1 MKQTGNRFDIRHK
14 ETLMLFLREYFQLF
28 FPDLADKI
36 NFETARFLDKELNAL
51 FEEAGDKRLQKDR
64 QRIAD
69 ALILVEVVAD
79 MAEEQILIY
88 WEHQGA
94 KPQRIQNRVF
104 HCFCGVFFKFKK
116 PVFPIVMFTDPVK
129 WRKPVEKTCRIEIF
143 GRPVNEFAYQQIK
156 LKHISAE
163 EFEKKAAEN
172 PLAAA
177 YLPLTDYPKKDR
189 PLIKAKAVK
198 GIAGVEKGPR
208 RSVLYSLI
216 DHSLPL
222 DQDEEKAFQKIIQ
235 ENPMFQE
242 AKMLQSIEEVGME
255 KGIEQEKEATAKK
268 LLLSQWLTKEQ
279 ILEITGLDRK
289 KLEELEKKLQSE

>member
-1 MKQTGNRFDIRHK
+1 M
-14 ETLMLFLREYFQLF
+14 
-28 FPDLADKI
+28 
-36 NFETARFLDKELNAL
+36 
-51 FEEAGDKRLQKDR
+51 
-64 QRIAD
+64 
-69 ALILVEVVAD
+69 
-79 MAEEQILIY
+79 EEQILIY

-94 KPQRIQNRVF
+94 KLREIQRRVF
-104 HCFCGVFFKFKK
+104 HCFCGVYFKFKK
-116 PVFPIVMFTDPVK
+116 PVFPVVMFTDPAR

-156 LKHISAE
+156 LKHIPVE

-189 PLIKAKAVK
+189 PLIKAKAINGV
-198 GIAGVEKGPR
+198 AGVEEGPR

-222 DQDEEKAFQKIIQ
+222 EPDEEKAFQEIIQ
-235 ENPMFQE
+235 ENPIFQE

-255 KGIEQEKEATAKK
+255 KGIDIGVESAVMK
-268 LLLSQWLTKEQ
+268 LLRAQVLTKEQ
-279 ILEITGLDRK
+279 IADIIGLNMEK
-289 KLEELEKKLQSE
+289 IETLEKKLNAESA

>member
-1 MKQTGNRFDIRHK
+1 
-14 ETLMLFLREYFQLF
+14 MLPVV
-28 FPDLADKI
+28 FPHLVDKI
-36 NFETARFLDKELNAL
+36 DFETARFLDKELNAL
-51 FEEAGDKRLQKDR
+51 FEEAGTKQPRKDR

-69 ALILVEVVAD
+69 ALILIDVVIEGKA
-79 MAEEQILIY
+79 EQILIY
-88 WEHQGA
+88 WEHRGY
-94 KPQRIQNRVF
+94 KPKKINERVF
-104 HCFCGVFFKFKK
+104 HCFCGIYFKFRK
-116 PVFPIVMFTDPVK
+116 PVFPIVMFTDPTK
-129 WRKPVEKTCRIEIF
+129 WRKPARNAHQIELF
-143 GRPVNEFAYQQIK
+143 GHPVAEFNYRLIK
-156 LKHISAE
+156 LKNMSAG

-268 LLLSQWLTKEQ
+268 LLLSRWLTKEQ